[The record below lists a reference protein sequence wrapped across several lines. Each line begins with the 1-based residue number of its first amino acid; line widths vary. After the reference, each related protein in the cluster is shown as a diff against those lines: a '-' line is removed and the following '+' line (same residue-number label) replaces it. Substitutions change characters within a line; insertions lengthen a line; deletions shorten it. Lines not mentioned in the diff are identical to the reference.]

1 MSDFSR
7 RPPPVYPARPSSNV
21 KRPPAFGRRPE
32 ERISRRRTSLRFQHQ
47 SATPPQGRP
56 FPNLEEFS
64 SAGPVHTSPAA
75 SSRTP
80 VLSFPIT
87 STDVEDPALPL
98 YEYKCAKCGN
108 KYEKIEGYSAAETQK
123 CPKCG
128 GKAERQ
134 ISAAGIQFRGSGW
147 YVTDYKGKN
156 ADQTSVAKPGEG
168 GSSNSNG
175 SSDSKS
181 TDAASSDSKSNDSK
195 SSDSKSSESKSD
207 DSKSSESKSADA
219 KSSGSKSSGEKGSGK
234 KKK

>member
-108 KYEKIEGYSAAETQK
+108 KYEKIESYSAKETQK

-134 ISAAGIQFRGSGW
+134 VSAAGIQFKGSGW

-156 ADQTSVAKPGEG
+156 SDNTSVAKPDET
-168 GSSNSNG
+168 SASNSSD

-181 TDAASSDSKSNDSK
+181 KDAGTSESKSSTDSKSNDAK
-195 SSDSKSSESKSD
+195 SSDSKSSESKSSA
-207 DSKSSESKSADA
+207 SKSSS
-219 KSSGSKSSGEKGSGK
+219 EKGSSK